1 MNRAKSGAQGLL
13 ALQKN
18 RSLST
23 VRRRNRYPQAY
34 GQAMHAMLK
43 NELRDILA
51 LQKAEDKGDWLESL
65 TLRQEGHTLHVSFP
79 HFYFA
84 SWFSQHKRDL
94 FEKALSCRFADA
106 QLPHIVYEQPTLGSA
121 LGHAQPWHS
130 QGAEQQGN
138 GQKTSSR
145 DNSDHALRSIATAAP
160 KTENDAF
167 TAFIAN
173 AKNAFPLAAAKE
185 IAEQRAGV
193 AYNPFLL
200 CGHSGTGKSHI
211 LRSMAATLRHG
222 QSGNRVILASAARFC
237 ADNPA
242 WVRHPELFWQQC
254 DVLLL
259 DDIQDI
265 AGQSAWQQKLVS
277 CIDACPNSASL
288 ADGAR
293 RAGQMVFACTGQP
306 QTLKTLDERL
316 RSRLESGLVVELM
329 EPDLD
334 VRMRY
339 LQVMCKERNM
349 SLSRDQLLYIAQRCS
364 QFRLL
369 QGLLLKVVAFC
380 SVTGCELSQAD
391 LENIVRTGVADKTP
405 GCLEILGEVAR
416 AMNLRPDDVLG
427 GKRRPDLVLARQISM
442 YICRRKLGLS
452 YPELGR
458 AFGGKDHSTVIHA
471 IKKIKKIIVS
481 DKALQQM
488 VTELELKTQ

>member
-1 MNRAKSGAQGLL
+1 
-13 ALQKN
+13 
-18 RSLST
+18 
-23 VRRRNRYPQAY
+23 
-34 GQAMHAMLK
+34 MLK

-51 LQKAEDKGDWLESL
+51 LQKADEKGDWLESL
-65 TLRQEGHTLHVSFP
+65 ILRQDGHTLHVGFP

-84 SWFSQHKRDL
+84 VWFSQHKRDL
-94 FEKALSCRFADA
+94 FEQALSCRFADA
-106 QLPHIVYEQPTLGSA
+106 QLPHIVYEQPTLGPVQ
-121 LGHAQPWHS
+121 GRS
-130 QGAEQQGN
+130 QSWLFYDAEQQDL
-138 GQKTSSR
+138 GQTGSDQKKSR
-145 DNSDHALRSIATAAP
+145 MTGRTAATAAP
-160 KTENDAF
+160 KPENDAF

-185 IAEQRAGV
+185 IAEQRADV

-200 CGHSGTGKSHI
+200 CGRSGTGKSHI
-211 LRSMAATLRHG
+211 LRSMAATLKQG
-222 QSGNRVILASAARFC
+222 QTGNRVILASAARFC

-277 CIDACPNSASL
+277 CIDACPSAASPST
-288 ADGAR
+288 GAR
-293 RAGQMVFACTGQP
+293 RGGQMVFACTGQP
-306 QTLKTLDERL
+306 QALKALDERL

-339 LQVMCKERNM
+339 LQAMCKERNM
-349 SLSRDQLLYIAQRCS
+349 SLSRDQLLFIAQRCS

-369 QGLLLKVVAFC
+369 QGLLLKVAAFC

-416 AMNLRPDDVLG
+416 AMNLRPEDVLG
-427 GKRRPDLVLARQISM
+427 GKRRPDLVLARQVSM

-471 IKKIKKIIVS
+471 IKKIKKNLVS

>member
-1 MNRAKSGAQGLL
+1 
-13 ALQKN
+13 
-18 RSLST
+18 
-23 VRRRNRYPQAY
+23 
-34 GQAMHAMLK
+34 MHAMLK

>member
-1 MNRAKSGAQGLL
+1 
-13 ALQKN
+13 
-18 RSLST
+18 
-23 VRRRNRYPQAY
+23 
-34 GQAMHAMLK
+34 MHAMLK

-51 LQKAEDKGDWLESL
+51 LQKAEDRGDWLESL
-65 TLRQEGHTLHVSFP
+65 TLRQDGHTLHVGFP

-84 SWFSQHKRDL
+84 AWFSQHKRDL
-94 FEKALSCRFADA
+94 FEQALSCRFADA
-106 QLPHIVYEQPTLGSA
+106 QLPHIVYEQPTLGPA
-121 LGHAQPWHS
+121 LGHAQPWPS
-130 QGAEQQGN
+130 QGAEQQNN
-138 GQKTSSR
+138 GQEGSSR
-145 DNSDHALRSIATAAP
+145 EISGLTVRTLSAAAP
-160 KTENDAF
+160 KNENDAF

-211 LRSMAATLRHG
+211 LRSMAATLRQG
-222 QSGNRVILASAARFC
+222 QTGNRVILASAARFC

-277 CIDACPNSASL
+277 CIDACPNAASL
-288 ADGAR
+288 TAGAR
-293 RAGQMVFACTGQP
+293 RGGQMVFACTGQP

-339 LQVMCKERNM
+339 LQAMCKERNM

-416 AMNLRPDDVLG
+416 TMNLRPEDVLG
-427 GKRRPDLVLARQISM
+427 GKRRPDLVLARQVSM

-471 IKKIKKIIVS
+471 IKKIKKILVS

>member
-1 MNRAKSGAQGLL
+1 
-13 ALQKN
+13 
-18 RSLST
+18 
-23 VRRRNRYPQAY
+23 
-34 GQAMHAMLK
+34 MHAMLK

-51 LQKAEDKGDWLESL
+51 LQKAEDKGNWLESL
-65 TLRQEGHTLHVSFP
+65 TLRQEGHTLHVGFP

-84 SWFSQHKRDL
+84 AWFSQHKRDL
-94 FEKALSCRFADA
+94 FEQALSCRFADA
-106 QLPHIVYEQPTLGSA
+106 QLPHIVYEQPTLGPVQ
-121 LGHAQPWHS
+121 GRS
-130 QGAEQQGN
+130 QSWLFYDAEQQDL
-138 GQKTSSR
+138 GQTGSDQKKSR
-145 DNSDHALRSIATAAP
+145 MTGRTAATAAP
-160 KTENDAF
+160 KPENDAF

-185 IAEQRAGV
+185 IAEQRADV

-200 CGHSGTGKSHI
+200 CGRSGTGKSHI
-211 LRSMAATLRHG
+211 LRSMAATLKKG
-222 QSGNRVILASAARFC
+222 QTGNRVILASAARFC

-277 CIDACPNSASL
+277 CIDACPSAASPST
-288 ADGAR
+288 GAR
-293 RAGQMVFACTGQP
+293 RGGQMVFACTGQP
-306 QTLKTLDERL
+306 QALKALDERL

-339 LQVMCKERNM
+339 LQAMCKERNM
-349 SLSRDQLLYIAQRCS
+349 SLTRDQLLFIAQRCS

-369 QGLLLKVVAFC
+369 QGLLLKVAAFC

-416 AMNLRPDDVLG
+416 AMNLRPEDVLG
-427 GKRRPDLVLARQISM
+427 GKRRPDLVLARQVSM

-471 IKKIKKIIVS
+471 IKKIKKNLVS

>member
-1 MNRAKSGAQGLL
+1 
-13 ALQKN
+13 
-18 RSLST
+18 
-23 VRRRNRYPQAY
+23 
-34 GQAMHAMLK
+34 MLK

-51 LQKAEDKGDWLESL
+51 LQKADDRGDWLESL
-65 TLRQEGHTLHVSFP
+65 TLRNDGLTLHVGFP

-84 SWFSQHKRDL
+84 AWFSQHKRDL
-94 FEKALSCRFADA
+94 FEQTLSCRFADE
-106 QLPHIVYEQPTLGSA
+106 QLPHIVYEQPTHGPA
-121 LGHAQPWHS
+121 LGHFQAWPLQHV
-130 QGAEQQGN
+130 EQEATGHEAS
-138 GQKTSSR
+138 GRAGSGMEV
-145 DNSDHALRSIATAAP
+145 RSAVSAAP
-160 KTENDAF
+160 KNENDAF

-185 IAEQRAGV
+185 IAEQRADV

-200 CGHSGTGKSHI
+200 CGRSGTGKSHI
-211 LRSMAATLRHG
+211 LRSMAATLR
-222 QSGNRVILASAARFC
+222 QSHTGNRVILASAARFC

-242 WVRHPELFWQQC
+242 WVRHPELFWQQY

-259 DDIQDI
+259 DDIQDL

-277 CIDACPNSASL
+277 CMDACPHTASP
-288 ADGAR
+288 ATGGHR
-293 RAGQMVFACTGQP
+293 QMVFACTGQP
-306 QTLKTLDERL
+306 QALKTLDERL

-339 LQVMCKERNM
+339 LQAMCKERNM
-349 SLSRDQLLYIAQRCS
+349 NLSRDQLLFIAQRCS

-369 QGLLLKVVAFC
+369 QGLLLKVAAFC

-416 AMNLRPDDVLG
+416 AMNLRAEDVLG
-427 GKRRPDLVLARQISM
+427 GKRRPDLVLARQVSM

-471 IKKIKKIIVS
+471 IKKIKKILVS
-481 DKALQQM
+481 DKALQQL
-488 VTELELKTQ
+488 VAELELKTQ

>member
-1 MNRAKSGAQGLL
+1 
-13 ALQKN
+13 
-18 RSLST
+18 
-23 VRRRNRYPQAY
+23 
-34 GQAMHAMLK
+34 MLK

-51 LQKAEDKGDWLESL
+51 LQKADEKGDWLESL
-65 TLRQEGHTLHVSFP
+65 ILRQDGHTLHVGFP

-84 SWFSQHKRDL
+84 VWFSQHKRDL
-94 FEKALSCRFADA
+94 FEQALSCRFADA
-106 QLPHIVYEQPTLGSA
+106 QLPHIVYEQPTLGPVQ
-121 LGHAQPWHS
+121 GRS
-130 QGAEQQGN
+130 QSWLFYDAEQQDL
-138 GQKTSSR
+138 GQAGSDPKKSR
-145 DNSDHALRSIATAAP
+145 MAERAAATAAP
-160 KTENDAF
+160 KPENDAF

-185 IAEQRAGV
+185 IAEQRADV

-200 CGHSGTGKSHI
+200 CGRSGTGKSHI
-211 LRSMAATLRHG
+211 LRSMAATLKQG
-222 QSGNRVILASAARFC
+222 QTGNRVILASAARFC

-277 CIDACPNSASL
+277 CLDACPSAASPST
-288 ADGAR
+288 GAR
-293 RAGQMVFACTGQP
+293 RGGQMVFACTGQP
-306 QTLKTLDERL
+306 QALKALDERL

-339 LQVMCKERNM
+339 LQAMCKERNM
-349 SLSRDQLLYIAQRCS
+349 SLSRDQLLFIAQRCS

-369 QGLLLKVVAFC
+369 QGLLLKVAAFC

-416 AMNLRPDDVLG
+416 AMNLRPEDVLG
-427 GKRRPDLVLARQISM
+427 GKRRPDLVLARQVSM

-471 IKKIKKIIVS
+471 IKKIKKNLVS

>member
-1 MNRAKSGAQGLL
+1 
-13 ALQKN
+13 
-18 RSLST
+18 
-23 VRRRNRYPQAY
+23 
-34 GQAMHAMLK
+34 MLK

-51 LQKAEDKGDWLESL
+51 LQKADDRGDWLESL
-65 TLRQEGHTLHVSFP
+65 TLRHDGLTLHVGFP

-84 SWFSQHKRDL
+84 AWFSQHKRDL
-94 FEKALSCRFADA
+94 FEQTLSCRFADE
-106 QLPHIVYEQPTLGSA
+106 QLPHIVYEQPVLGPA
-121 LGHAQPWHS
+121 LGHLQAWPPQHT
-130 QGAEQQGN
+130 EQEGTGEAS
-138 GQKTSSR
+138 GQAGSGMGV
-145 DNSDHALRSIATAAP
+145 RSTVTPAP
-160 KTENDAF
+160 KNENDAF

-193 AYNPFLL
+193 TYNPFLL
-200 CGHSGTGKSHI
+200 CGRSGTGKSHI
-211 LRSMAATLRHG
+211 LRSMAATLR
-222 QSGNRVILASAARFC
+222 QSHTGNRVILASAARFC

-242 WVRHPELFWQQC
+242 WVRHPELFWQQY

-259 DDIQDI
+259 DDMQDL

-277 CIDACPNSASL
+277 CMDACPHAPSQ
-288 ADGAR
+288 GR

-306 QTLKTLDERL
+306 QALKTLDERL

-339 LQVMCKERNM
+339 LQAMCKERNM
-349 SLSRDQLLYIAQRCS
+349 TLSRDQLLFIAQRCS

-369 QGLLLKVVAFC
+369 QGLLLKVAAFC
-380 SVTGCELSQAD
+380 SVTGCDLSQAD

-416 AMNLRPDDVLG
+416 AMNLRAEDVLG
-427 GKRRPDLVLARQISM
+427 GKRRPDLVLARQVSM

-471 IKKIKKIIVS
+471 IKKIKKILVS
-481 DKALQQM
+481 DKALQQL
-488 VTELELKTQ
+488 VAELELKTQ

>member
-1 MNRAKSGAQGLL
+1 
-13 ALQKN
+13 
-18 RSLST
+18 
-23 VRRRNRYPQAY
+23 
-34 GQAMHAMLK
+34 MLK
-43 NELRDILA
+43 NELREILTR
-51 LQKAEDKGDWLESL
+51 QKADDGGDWLESL
-65 TLRQEGHTLHVSFP
+65 TLRHEGDMLHVGFP

-84 SWFSQHKRDL
+84 AWFSQHKRDL
-94 FEKALSCRFADA
+94 FEQALSCRFADEK
-106 QLPHIVYEQPTLGSA
+106 LPQVVYEQPA
-121 LGHAQPWHS
+121 LGHAQACTLQRS
-130 QGAEQQGN
+130 NQKTAVRN
-138 GQKTSSR
+138 GQNLEER
-145 DNSDHALRSIATAAP
+145 AIQAAP
-160 KTENDAF
+160 ESENDAF

-200 CGHSGTGKSHI
+200 CGRSGTGKSHI
-211 LRSMAATLRHG
+211 LRSMAATLLQG
-222 QSGNRVILASAARFC
+222 QARNRVIIASAARFC

-242 WVRHPELFWQQC
+242 WIRHPELFWQQY

-259 DDIQDI
+259 DDIQDL
-265 AGQSAWQQKLVS
+265 AEQPAWQQKLAA
-277 CIDACPNSASL
+277 CMDACPQ
-288 ADGAR
+288 ADSPGR

-306 QTLKTLDERL
+306 QALKALDERL

-334 VRMRY
+334 VRIRY
-339 LQVMCKERNM
+339 LQAMCKERNI
-349 SLSRDQLLYIAQRCS
+349 SLSRDQLLFIAQRCS

-369 QGLLLKVVAFC
+369 QGLLLKVAAFC

-416 AMNLRPDDVLG
+416 TMNLRPEDVLG

-471 IKKIKKIIVS
+471 IKKIKKILVS
-481 DKALQQM
+481 DKTLQQL
-488 VTELELKTQ
+488 VAELELKTQ

>member
-1 MNRAKSGAQGLL
+1 
-13 ALQKN
+13 
-18 RSLST
+18 
-23 VRRRNRYPQAY
+23 
-34 GQAMHAMLK
+34 MHAMLK

-51 LQKAEDKGDWLESL
+51 LQKADEKGDWLESL
-65 TLRQEGHTLHVSFP
+65 ILRQDGHTLHVGFP

-84 SWFSQHKRDL
+84 VWFSQHKRDL
-94 FEKALSCRFADA
+94 FEQALSCRFADA
-106 QLPHIVYEQPTLGSA
+106 QLPHIVYEQPTFGPVQ
-121 LGHAQPWHS
+121 GRAQSWPS
-130 QGAEQQGN
+130 YDAEQQGL
-138 GQKTSSR
+138 GQAGSDQRKSR
-145 DNSDHALRSIATAAP
+145 MAERAAVAAAP
-160 KTENDAF
+160 KPENDAF

-185 IAEQRAGV
+185 IAEQRADV

-200 CGHSGTGKSHI
+200 CGRSGTGKSHI
-211 LRSMAATLRHG
+211 LRSMAATLR
-222 QSGNRVILASAARFC
+222 QSQTGNRVILASAARFC

-259 DDIQDI
+259 DDIQEL
-265 AGQSAWQQKLVS
+265 AGQTAWQQKLVS
-277 CIDACPNSASL
+277 CMDACPHAASQQH
-288 ADGAR
+288 

-306 QTLKTLDERL
+306 QALKTLDERL

-339 LQVMCKERNM
+339 LQTMCKERNM
-349 SLSRDQLLYIAQRCS
+349 SLSRDQLLFIAQRCS

-369 QGLLLKVVAFC
+369 QGLLLKVAAFC

-416 AMNLRPDDVLG
+416 AMNLRPEDVLG
-427 GKRRPDLVLARQISM
+427 GKRRPDLVLARQVSM

-471 IKKIKKIIVS
+471 IKKIKKNLVS

>member
-1 MNRAKSGAQGLL
+1 
-13 ALQKN
+13 
-18 RSLST
+18 
-23 VRRRNRYPQAY
+23 
-34 GQAMHAMLK
+34 MHAMLK

-259 DDIQDI
+259 DDLQDI

-339 LQVMCKERNM
+339 LQAMCKERNM

>member
-1 MNRAKSGAQGLL
+1 
-13 ALQKN
+13 
-18 RSLST
+18 
-23 VRRRNRYPQAY
+23 
-34 GQAMHAMLK
+34 MLK

-51 LQKAEDKGDWLESL
+51 QQKANDRGDWLESL
-65 TLRQEGHTLHVSFP
+65 TLRHEGNTLTVGFP

-84 SWFSQHKRDL
+84 AWFNQQKRDL
-94 FEKALSCRFADA
+94 FEQALSCRFADKK
-106 QLPHIVYEQPTLGSA
+106 LPQIVYEQPA
-121 LGHAQPWHS
+121 LGHAQTWSLPHV
-130 QGAEQQGN
+130 E
-138 GQKTSSR
+138 QKTADQNKQNFMVR
-145 DNSDHALRSIATAAP
+145 TDTPAAP
-160 KTENDAF
+160 RIENDAF

-185 IAEQRAGV
+185 IAERRADV

-211 LRSMAATLRHG
+211 LRSMAATLAEGHTG
-222 QSGNRVILASAARFC
+222 SRVIIAAAARFC

-242 WVRHPELFWQQC
+242 WVRRPEIFWQQC

-265 AGQSAWQQKLVS
+265 AGQPAWQRKLVS
-277 CIDACPNSASL
+277 CMDACPRSIGQ
-288 ADGAR
+288 DGKP
-293 RAGQMVFACTGQP
+293 GQMVFACTGQP
-306 QTLKTLDERL
+306 QALKALDERL

-339 LQVMCKERNM
+339 LQAMSKERHMN
-349 SLSRDQLLYIAQRCS
+349 LTREQLLFIAQRCS

-369 QGLLLKVVAFC
+369 QGLLLKVAAFC

-405 GCLEILGEVAR
+405 GCLEILGVVAR
-416 AMNLRPDDVLG
+416 AMNLRPEDVLG
-427 GKRRPDLVLARQISM
+427 GKRRPDLVLARQVSM

-458 AFGGKDHSTVIHA
+458 AFGGKDHSTVIYA
-471 IKKIKKIIVS
+471 IKKIKKILVS
-481 DKALQQM
+481 DKALQQL
-488 VTELELKTQ
+488 VTELELKAQ

>member
-1 MNRAKSGAQGLL
+1 
-13 ALQKN
+13 
-18 RSLST
+18 
-23 VRRRNRYPQAY
+23 
-34 GQAMHAMLK
+34 MHAMLK

-339 LQVMCKERNM
+339 LQAMCKERNM

>member
-1 MNRAKSGAQGLL
+1 
-13 ALQKN
+13 
-18 RSLST
+18 
-23 VRRRNRYPQAY
+23 
-34 GQAMHAMLK
+34 MHAMLK

-65 TLRQEGHTLHVSFP
+65 TLRQEGHTLHVGFP

-84 SWFSQHKRDL
+84 AWFSQHKRDL

-106 QLPHIVYEQPTLGSA
+106 QLPHIVYEQPTFGPA
-121 LGHAQPWHS
+121 LGHAEPWPS
-130 QGAEQQGN
+130 QCAEQQGN
-138 GQKTSSR
+138 GQESSSR
-145 DNSDHALRSIATAAP
+145 ESSDLTVRSLAAAAP
-160 KTENDAF
+160 KNENDAF

-211 LRSMAATLRHG
+211 LRSMAATLRQG

-288 ADGAR
+288 TVKGR

-339 LQVMCKERNM
+339 LQAMCKERNM

-416 AMNLRPDDVLG
+416 TMNLRPEDVLG
-427 GKRRPDLVLARQISM
+427 GKRRPDLVLARQVSM

-471 IKKIKKIIVS
+471 IKKIKKILVS

>member
-1 MNRAKSGAQGLL
+1 
-13 ALQKN
+13 
-18 RSLST
+18 
-23 VRRRNRYPQAY
+23 
-34 GQAMHAMLK
+34 MLK

-51 LQKAEDKGDWLESL
+51 QQKADDRGDWLESL
-65 TLRQEGHTLHVSFP
+65 TLLHDGHTLRVGFP

-84 SWFSQHKRDL
+84 AWFSQHKRDL
-94 FEKALSCRFADA
+94 FEQTLSCRFADE
-106 QLPHIVYEQPTLGSA
+106 QLPHIVYEQPALGPA
-121 LGHAQPWHS
+121 LGHVQAWPPLH
-130 QGAEQQGN
+130 AEQESTG
-138 GQKTSSR
+138 R
-145 DNSDHALRSIATAAP
+145 ENSGLPLGTAPTPVP
-160 KTENDAF
+160 KNENDAF

-185 IAEQRAGV
+185 IAEQRASV

-200 CGHSGTGKSHI
+200 CGRSGTGKSHI
-211 LRSMAATLRHG
+211 LRSMAATLR
-222 QSGNRVILASAARFC
+222 QSQAGNRVILASAARFC

-259 DDIQDI
+259 DDIQDL

-277 CIDACPNSASL
+277 CMDACPNAVTP
-288 ADGAR
+288 AAGGR
-293 RAGQMVFACTGQP
+293 RTGQMVFACTGQP
-306 QTLKTLDERL
+306 QALKTLDERL

-339 LQVMCKERNM
+339 LQAMCKERSM
-349 SLSRDQLLYIAQRCS
+349 SLSRDQLLFIAQRCS

-380 SVTGCELSQAD
+380 SVTGSDLSQAD

-416 AMNLRPDDVLG
+416 AMNLRAEDVLG
-427 GKRRPDLVLARQISM
+427 GKRRPDLVLARQVSM

-471 IKKIKKIIVS
+471 IKKIKKILVS
-481 DKALQQM
+481 DKTLHQL

>member
-1 MNRAKSGAQGLL
+1 
-13 ALQKN
+13 
-18 RSLST
+18 
-23 VRRRNRYPQAY
+23 
-34 GQAMHAMLK
+34 MHAMLK

-84 SWFSQHKRDL
+84 SWFSQHKRYL

-339 LQVMCKERNM
+339 LQAMCKERNM

>member
-1 MNRAKSGAQGLL
+1 
-13 ALQKN
+13 
-18 RSLST
+18 
-23 VRRRNRYPQAY
+23 
-34 GQAMHAMLK
+34 MHAMLK

-51 LQKAEDKGDWLESL
+51 LQKADEKGDWLESL
-65 TLRQEGHTLHVSFP
+65 ILRQDGHTLHVGFP

-84 SWFSQHKRDL
+84 VWFSQHKRDL
-94 FEKALSCRFADA
+94 FEQALSCRFADA
-106 QLPHIVYEQPTLGSA
+106 QLPHIVYEQPTLGPVQ
-121 LGHAQPWHS
+121 GRAQSWPS
-130 QGAEQQGN
+130 YDAEQQGL
-138 GQKTSSR
+138 GQAGSDQRKSR
-145 DNSDHALRSIATAAP
+145 MAVRAAVAAAP
-160 KTENDAF
+160 KPENDAF

-185 IAEQRAGV
+185 IAEQRADV

-200 CGHSGTGKSHI
+200 CGRSGTGKSHI
-211 LRSMAATLRHG
+211 LRSMAATLKQG
-222 QSGNRVILASAARFC
+222 QTGNRVILASAARFC

-277 CIDACPNSASL
+277 CIDACPSATSPST
-288 ADGAR
+288 GAR
-293 RAGQMVFACTGQP
+293 RGGQMVFACTGQP
-306 QTLKTLDERL
+306 QALKALDERL

-339 LQVMCKERNM
+339 LQAMCKERNM
-349 SLSRDQLLYIAQRCS
+349 SLSRDQLLFIAQRCS

-369 QGLLLKVVAFC
+369 QGLLLKVAAFC

-416 AMNLRPDDVLG
+416 AMNLRPEDVLG
-427 GKRRPDLVLARQISM
+427 GKRRPDLVLARQVSM

-471 IKKIKKIIVS
+471 IKKIKKNLVS

>member
-1 MNRAKSGAQGLL
+1 
-13 ALQKN
+13 
-18 RSLST
+18 
-23 VRRRNRYPQAY
+23 
-34 GQAMHAMLK
+34 MHAMLK

-51 LQKAEDKGDWLESL
+51 LQKAEDKGNWLESL
-65 TLRQEGHTLHVSFP
+65 TLRQEGHTLHVGFP

-84 SWFSQHKRDL
+84 AWFSQHKRDL

-106 QLPHIVYEQPTLGSA
+106 QLPHIVYEKPTLGPS
-121 LGHAQPWHS
+121 LGHAQPCPS
-130 QGAEQQGN
+130 QCAEQQGN
-138 GQKTSSR
+138 GQESSSR
-145 DNSDHALRSIATAAP
+145 ESSDLTVRSLAAAAP
-160 KTENDAF
+160 KNENDAF

-211 LRSMAATLRHG
+211 LRSMAATLRQG

-277 CIDACPNSASL
+277 CIDACPSSASL
-288 ADGAR
+288 TAKGR

-427 GKRRPDLVLARQISM
+427 GKRRPDLVLARQVSM

-471 IKKIKKIIVS
+471 IKKIKKILVS

>member
-1 MNRAKSGAQGLL
+1 
-13 ALQKN
+13 
-18 RSLST
+18 
-23 VRRRNRYPQAY
+23 
-34 GQAMHAMLK
+34 MLK

-51 LQKAEDKGDWLESL
+51 QQKADDRGDWLESL
-65 TLRQEGHTLHVSFP
+65 TLCHEGDTLTVGFP

-84 SWFSQHKRDL
+84 AWFNQQKRDL
-94 FEKALSCRFADA
+94 FEQALSCRFTDKKL
-106 QLPHIVYEQPTLGSA
+106 QRIVYEQPSLGPA
-121 LGHAQPWHS
+121 QGRHAWPVPH
-130 QGAEQQGN
+130 AEQGRQN
-138 GQKTSSR
+138 VTVR
-145 DNSDHALRSIATAAP
+145 TDTPAAP
-160 KTENDAF
+160 RIENDAF

-185 IAEQRAGV
+185 IAEQRADV

-200 CGHSGTGKSHI
+200 CGRSGTGTSHI
-211 LRSMAATLRHG
+211 LRSMAATLAEG
-222 QSGNRVILASAARFC
+222 QAPSRVIISAAARFC

-242 WVRHPELFWQQC
+242 WVRRPEIFWQQC

-259 DDIQDI
+259 DDIQDL
-265 AGQSAWQQKLVS
+265 AGQTTWQRKLVA
-277 CIDACPNSASL
+277 CMDACPR
-288 ADGAR
+288 GTEGHR
-293 RAGQMVFACTGQP
+293 PGQMVFACTGQP
-306 QTLKTLDERL
+306 QALKALDERL

-339 LQVMCKERNM
+339 LQAMCKERHMN
-349 SLSRDQLLYIAQRCS
+349 LTREQLLFIAQRCS

-369 QGLLLKVVAFC
+369 QGLLLKVTAFC
-380 SVTGCELSQAD
+380 SVTGCELSQPD

-416 AMNLRPDDVLG
+416 AMNLRPEDVLG
-427 GKRRPDLVLARQISM
+427 GKRRPDLVLARQVSM

-471 IKKIKKIIVS
+471 IKKIKKILVS
-481 DKALQQM
+481 DKVLQQL

>member
-1 MNRAKSGAQGLL
+1 MAERAA
-13 ALQKN
+13 
-18 RSLST
+18 
-23 VRRRNRYPQAY
+23 
-34 GQAMHAMLK
+34 
-43 NELRDILA
+43 
-51 LQKAEDKGDWLESL
+51 
-65 TLRQEGHTLHVSFP
+65 
-79 HFYFA
+79 
-84 SWFSQHKRDL
+84 
-94 FEKALSCRFADA
+94 
-106 QLPHIVYEQPTLGSA
+106 
-121 LGHAQPWHS
+121 
-130 QGAEQQGN
+130 
-138 GQKTSSR
+138 
-145 DNSDHALRSIATAAP
+145 ATAAP
-160 KTENDAF
+160 KPENDAF

-185 IAEQRAGV
+185 IAEQRADV

-200 CGHSGTGKSHI
+200 CGRSGTGKSHI
-211 LRSMAATLRHG
+211 LRSMAATLKQG
-222 QSGNRVILASAARFC
+222 QTGNRVILASAARFC

-265 AGQSAWQQKLVS
+265 AGQNAWQQKLVS
-277 CIDACPNSASL
+277 CIDACPSAASPST
-288 ADGAR
+288 GAR
-293 RAGQMVFACTGQP
+293 RGGQMVFACTGQP
-306 QTLKTLDERL
+306 QALKALDERL

-339 LQVMCKERNM
+339 LQAMCKERNM
-349 SLSRDQLLYIAQRCS
+349 SLSRDQLLFIAQRCS

-369 QGLLLKVVAFC
+369 QGLLLKVAAFC

-416 AMNLRPDDVLG
+416 AMNLRPEDVLG
-427 GKRRPDLVLARQISM
+427 GKRRPDLVLARQVSM

-471 IKKIKKIIVS
+471 IKKIKKNLVS

>member
-1 MNRAKSGAQGLL
+1 
-13 ALQKN
+13 
-18 RSLST
+18 
-23 VRRRNRYPQAY
+23 
-34 GQAMHAMLK
+34 MHAMLK

-65 TLRQEGHTLHVSFP
+65 TLRQEGHTLHVGFP

-84 SWFSQHKRDL
+84 AWFSQHKRNL

-106 QLPHIVYEQPTLGSA
+106 QLPHIVYEQPTLGPA
-121 LGHAQPWHS
+121 LGHAQSWPS

-138 GQKTSSR
+138 GQKNFSR
-145 DNSDHALRSIATAAP
+145 ENSDLTVRSIAAAAP
-160 KTENDAF
+160 KNENDAF

-222 QSGNRVILASAARFC
+222 QSGNRIILASAARFC

-265 AGQSAWQQKLVS
+265 AGQNAWQQKLVS

-288 ADGAR
+288 AGGAR

-339 LQVMCKERNM
+339 LQAMCKERNM

-416 AMNLRPDDVLG
+416 AMNLRPEDVLG
-427 GKRRPDLVLARQISM
+427 GKRRPDLVLARQVSM

-471 IKKIKKIIVS
+471 IKKIKKILVS

>member
-1 MNRAKSGAQGLL
+1 
-13 ALQKN
+13 
-18 RSLST
+18 
-23 VRRRNRYPQAY
+23 
-34 GQAMHAMLK
+34 MHAMLK

-106 QLPHIVYEQPTLGSA
+106 QLPHIVYKQPTLGSA

-339 LQVMCKERNM
+339 LQAMCKERNM

>member
-1 MNRAKSGAQGLL
+1 
-13 ALQKN
+13 
-18 RSLST
+18 
-23 VRRRNRYPQAY
+23 
-34 GQAMHAMLK
+34 MHAMLK

-121 LGHAQPWHS
+121 LGHAQSWPS

-277 CIDACPNSASL
+277 CIDACPNGESL
-288 ADGAR
+288 AAGAR

-339 LQVMCKERNM
+339 LQAMCKERNM

>member
-1 MNRAKSGAQGLL
+1 
-13 ALQKN
+13 
-18 RSLST
+18 
-23 VRRRNRYPQAY
+23 
-34 GQAMHAMLK
+34 MHAMLK

-51 LQKAEDKGDWLESL
+51 LQKADEKGDWLESL
-65 TLRQEGHTLHVSFP
+65 ILRQDGHTLHVGFP

-84 SWFSQHKRDL
+84 VWFSQHKRDL
-94 FEKALSCRFADA
+94 FEQALSCRFADA
-106 QLPHIVYEQPTLGSA
+106 QLPHIVYEQPTLGPVQ
-121 LGHAQPWHS
+121 GRS
-130 QGAEQQGN
+130 QSWLFCAAAPPAFGQAGSDTKKSRMAE
-138 GQKTSSR
+138 R
-145 DNSDHALRSIATAAP
+145 AAATAAP
-160 KTENDAF
+160 KPENDAF

-185 IAEQRAGV
+185 IAEQRADV

-200 CGHSGTGKSHI
+200 CGRSGTGKSHI
-211 LRSMAATLRHG
+211 LRSMAATLKQG
-222 QSGNRVILASAARFC
+222 QTGNRVILASAARFC

-277 CIDACPNSASL
+277 CIDACPSAASPST
-288 ADGAR
+288 GAR

-306 QTLKTLDERL
+306 QALKALDERL

-339 LQVMCKERNM
+339 LQAMCKERNM
-349 SLSRDQLLYIAQRCS
+349 SLSRDQLLFIAQRCS

-369 QGLLLKVVAFC
+369 QGLLLKVAAFC

-416 AMNLRPDDVLG
+416 AMNLRPEDVLG
-427 GKRRPDLVLARQISM
+427 GKRRPDLVLARQVSM

-471 IKKIKKIIVS
+471 IKKIKKNLVS

>member
-1 MNRAKSGAQGLL
+1 
-13 ALQKN
+13 
-18 RSLST
+18 
-23 VRRRNRYPQAY
+23 
-34 GQAMHAMLK
+34 MHAMLK

-121 LGHAQPWHS
+121 LGHAQSWPS

>member
-1 MNRAKSGAQGLL
+1 MAVRAGA
-13 ALQKN
+13 
-18 RSLST
+18 
-23 VRRRNRYPQAY
+23 V
-34 GQAMHAMLK
+34 
-43 NELRDILA
+43 
-51 LQKAEDKGDWLESL
+51 
-65 TLRQEGHTLHVSFP
+65 
-79 HFYFA
+79 
-84 SWFSQHKRDL
+84 
-94 FEKALSCRFADA
+94 
-106 QLPHIVYEQPTLGSA
+106 
-121 LGHAQPWHS
+121 
-130 QGAEQQGN
+130 
-138 GQKTSSR
+138 
-145 DNSDHALRSIATAAP
+145 AAP
-160 KTENDAF
+160 KNDNDTF

-185 IAEQRAGV
+185 IAEQKAGV

-200 CGHSGTGKSHI
+200 CGRSGTGKSHI
-211 LRSMAATLRHG
+211 LRSMTATLKQG
-222 QSGNRVILASAARFC
+222 QTGNRVILASAARFC

-265 AGQSAWQQKLVS
+265 AGQSVWQQKLVS
-277 CIDACPNSASL
+277 CIDACPSAASPST
-288 ADGAR
+288 GAR
-293 RAGQMVFACTGQP
+293 SGGQMVFACTGQP
-306 QTLKTLDERL
+306 QALKALDERL

-339 LQVMCKERNM
+339 LQAMCKERNM
-349 SLSRDQLLYIAQRCS
+349 NLSRDQLLFIAQRCS

-369 QGLLLKVVAFC
+369 QGLLLKVAAFC

-416 AMNLRPDDVLG
+416 AMNLRAEDVLG
-427 GKRRPDLVLARQISM
+427 GKRRPDLVLARQVSM

-471 IKKIKKIIVS
+471 IKKIKKNLLS
-481 DKALQQM
+481 DKTLQQM

>member
-1 MNRAKSGAQGLL
+1 
-13 ALQKN
+13 
-18 RSLST
+18 
-23 VRRRNRYPQAY
+23 
-34 GQAMHAMLK
+34 MHAMLK

-51 LQKAEDKGDWLESL
+51 LQKAEDKGNWLESL
-65 TLRQEGHTLHVSFP
+65 TLRQEGHTLHVGFP

-84 SWFSQHKRDL
+84 AWFSQHKRDL

-106 QLPHIVYEQPTLGSA
+106 QLPHIVYEKPTLGPS
-121 LGHAQPWHS
+121 LGHAQPWPS
-130 QGAEQQGN
+130 QCAEQQGN
-138 GQKTSSR
+138 GQESSSR
-145 DNSDHALRSIATAAP
+145 ESSDLTVRSLAAAAP
-160 KTENDAF
+160 KNENDAF

-211 LRSMAATLRHG
+211 LRSMAATLRQG

-288 ADGAR
+288 TAKGR
-293 RAGQMVFACTGQP
+293 RAGQMVFDCTGQP

-427 GKRRPDLVLARQISM
+427 GKRRPDLVLARQVSM

-471 IKKIKKIIVS
+471 IKKIKKILVS

>member
-1 MNRAKSGAQGLL
+1 
-13 ALQKN
+13 
-18 RSLST
+18 
-23 VRRRNRYPQAY
+23 
-34 GQAMHAMLK
+34 MLK

-51 LQKAEDKGDWLESL
+51 LQKADDRGDWLESL
-65 TLRQEGHTLHVSFP
+65 TLRHDGHTLHVGFP

-84 SWFSQHKRDL
+84 AWFSQHKRDL
-94 FEKALSCRFADA
+94 FEQTLSCRFADE
-106 QLPHIVYEQPTLGSA
+106 QLPHIVYEQPALGPA
-121 LGHAQPWHS
+121 LGHVQAWLPQH
-130 QGAEQQGN
+130 AEQEAAG
-138 GQKTSSR
+138 R
-145 DNSDHALRSIATAAP
+145 ENSGIAARPAATAVA
-160 KTENDAF
+160 KNENDAF

-185 IAEQRAGV
+185 IAEQKASV

-200 CGHSGTGKSHI
+200 CGRSGTGKSHI
-211 LRSMAATLRHG
+211 LRSMAATLR
-222 QSGNRVILASAARFC
+222 QSQTGNRVILAPAARFC

-259 DDIQDI
+259 DDIQDL

-277 CIDACPNSASL
+277 CMDACPHAVTPVN
-288 ADGAR
+288 GGR

-306 QTLKTLDERL
+306 QALKTLDERL

-339 LQVMCKERNM
+339 LQTKCKERSM
-349 SLSRDQLLYIAQRCS
+349 SLTRDQLLFIAQRCS

-369 QGLLLKVVAFC
+369 QGLLLKVAAFC
-380 SVTGCELSQAD
+380 SVTGSELSQAD
-391 LENIVRTGVADKTP
+391 LENIVRTGVADKAP

-416 AMNLRPDDVLG
+416 SMNLRPEDVLG
-427 GKRRPDLVLARQISM
+427 GKRRPDLVLARQVSM

-471 IKKIKKIIVS
+471 IKKIKKILVS

>member
-1 MNRAKSGAQGLL
+1 
-13 ALQKN
+13 
-18 RSLST
+18 
-23 VRRRNRYPQAY
+23 
-34 GQAMHAMLK
+34 MHAMLK

-51 LQKAEDKGDWLESL
+51 LQKAKDKGDWLESL
-65 TLRQEGHTLHVSFP
+65 TLRQEGHTLHVGFP

-84 SWFSQHKRDL
+84 AWFSQHKRDL

-106 QLPHIVYEQPTLGSA
+106 QLPHIVYEQPTFGPA
-121 LGHAQPWHS
+121 LGHAEPWPS
-130 QGAEQQGN
+130 QCAEQQGN
-138 GQKTSSR
+138 GQESSSR
-145 DNSDHALRSIATAAP
+145 ESSDLTVRSLAAAAP
-160 KTENDAF
+160 KNENDAF